1 MFIVVQDTVRDCI
14 VYCSKTQGATMSSP
28 FFVDQKLIH
37 VSVGSAYIKYCT
49 QKDNVKYMVY
59 VQHNTK
65 T

>member
-1 MFIVVQDTVRDCI
+1 
-14 VYCSKTQGATMSSP
+14 MSSP

-59 VQHNTK
+59 VQQNTR